1 MSQDIVTVRRNL
13 KQVPSSL
20 RQGKMVPAVQAVV
33 ATLRLLLTTPL
44 MKAEKDE
51 FATLIKEAVD
61 YINNDADLRKI
72 YPLAL
77 VYQVGEEKQLFDD
90 LHELLEILKDES
102 MAEVEELAK
111 AMAAKK
117 AAALEQGQQH
127 LDADELD
134 QARAVFKAIAEEFPD
149 DSELKGDI
157 GEKAL
162 AKGMYEDTASYLSE
176 AVDLDPRAL
185 HLYNR
190 LAIALRKLG
199 RFDVAEDYYMRA
211 LPMAPEEP
219 TLLFNI
225 GRLYAEWGKWDKALE
240 FGEKAHTI
248 MPQFEE
254 AKKLAAFA
262 RRKL

>member
-1 MSQDIVTVRRNL
+1 MSQDIVTIRRQL

-20 RQGKMVPAVQAVV
+20 RQGKMVPAVQYTLA
-33 ATLRLLLTTPL
+33 ALRLLLTTPL

-51 FATLIKEAVD
+51 FVGLIKEAID
-61 YINNDADLRKI
+61 YINDDSSLRKI

-77 VYQVGEEKQLFDD
+77 GYHVGEEKQLFDD
-90 LHELLEILKDES
+90 LHELLDILKDES
-102 MAEVEELAK
+102 LAEVEELTRIK
-111 AMAAKK
+111 AAKT
-117 AAALEQGQQH
+117 AEALEKGQQH
-127 LDADELD
+127 LDADEID
-134 QARAVFKAIAEEFPD
+134 KARDVFKNIAAEFPN
-149 DSELKGDI
+149 DSKLKGDI
-157 GEKAL
+157 GEKML
-162 AKGMYEDTASYLSE
+162 AKGEFEDAASYLSE
-176 AVDLDPRAL
+176 AVDLDPDQL

-199 RFDVAEDYYMRA
+199 RFDVAENYYIKA
-211 LPMAPEEP
+211 LPLAPEEP

-240 FGEKAHTI
+240 YGEKAYAI